1 MRDGGDGLVE
11 GLRRTR
17 PGSGPIIQIALELL
31 LDYNLRE
38 LSGIGRRDGGRGGGG
53 RLVQ

>member
-1 MRDGGDGLVE
+1 MRGGGDGLVE